1 MSSDGIM
8 VDSTSPVSGTVYDGL
23 GKYMCIIY
31 IIRATNN
38 CDVSNKV
45 CILLRDYPTQ
55 CVFYRDTTQHSVYSM
70 ERLPNKVCIL

>member
-1 MSSDGIM
+1 VSSDGIM

-38 CDVSNKV
+38 CDV
-45 CILLRDYPTQ
+45 
-55 CVFYRDTTQHSVYSM
+55 
-70 ERLPNKVCIL
+70 